1 MKKTGDGDFRHK
13 FSLTPLLLLTAA
25 LLLPVSAL
33 VMHSAGATVK
43 DLTNHPVYSA
53 YKFKKDGKHIYFG
66 TQPLTAPTGL
76 ICEVM
81 KRDAILRKNLEHIG
95 MEVVFY
101 SFLKGPDTNFFMMRD
116 QIDMTF
122 AGDMPAIS
130 IAATGKT
137 IITGIAKLD
146 SASIVTRS
154 RYRNIRDMKG
164 KRIGCPEG
172 TTAHLGLLSALAAAG
187 MKESEIRLVPL
198 EVGELSEAMENNKI
212 DAFSAWEPTVS
223 AALSHHKD
231 FKAIHRFLN
240 SNYLYQTRQVAQQHP
255 DASLQIHASFVRS
268 LHWMNASNKNI
279 ELAAK
284 WSLQAAEKMTGRK
297 PEFSEQQLV
306 RVTSEAISRIAQSPV
321 IPQSDFKRDGFLGRS
336 FEFLKNRGNIPPEAS
351 WEKISAALD
360 NKMVKAV
367 LADPAKYKLDNFY
380 PELDK

>member
-1 MKKTGDGDFRHK
+1 MKKTFDDKFRQK
-13 FSLTPLLLLTAA
+13 FSLILLLLTSA
-25 LLLPVSAL
+25 LLLPATGIAA
-33 VMHSAGATVK
+33 HSAGAVVK

-53 YKFKKDGKHIYFG
+53 YKFEKDGKHIYFCI
-66 TQPLTAPTGL
+66 QPLTAPTAL

-81 KRDAILRKNLEHIG
+81 KRDAILRENLKKIG

-101 SFLKGPDTNFFMMRD
+101 SFLKCPDINFFMMRN

-164 KRIGCPEG
+164 KRIGFPEG

-187 MKESEIRLVPL
+187 MKESEIKMIPL
-198 EVGELSEAMENNKI
+198 EVGELTGAMENNRI

-223 AALSHHKD
+223 AALSRHKD
-231 FKAIHRFLN
+231 FKAIHSFLN
-240 SNYLYQTRQVAQQHP
+240 SNYLYQTRQFAQQHP

-268 LHWMNASNKNI
+268 LHWMSASNKNL

-284 WSLQAAEKMTGRK
+284 WSLQAAEKMTGQK
-297 PEFSEQQLV
+297 PEFSEDQLA
-306 RVTSEAISRIAQSPV
+306 RVTAEGISRIVRSPV

-336 FEFLKNRGNIPPEAS
+336 FEFLKNKGNIQAGAS
-351 WEKISAALD
+351 WEKIRAALD
-360 NKMVKAV
+360 NKMVKAF